1 MSAYPS
7 FVGNLI
13 GGADAPARSGGQ
25 VDILSPHSGQPIGK
39 LARSGEADV
48 AAAVAAA
55 GAAQAAWAA
64 TPGVRRGEILHAIA
78 NAIEAG
84 RQELAEIVALEA
96 GKRMPDA
103 LGEVGAAVQ
112 CARFFAGEGQRLFG
126 RTMTSGTP
134 HRWVMTVRR
143 PCGVAAL
150 IIAANTPAPN
160 FAWKVFPALICGN
173 GVVLKPAED
182 TPASAW
188 WMAKVCEAA
197 GLPKG
202 VLNVVH
208 GLGAEVGP
216 PLVNHPDVDVISFTG
231 STRVGREIAES
242 AGKALKKVSLE
253 LGGKNAL
260 IVCDDADLDN
270 AIHWA
275 RLSAYS
281 NAGQR
286 CAAAS
291 RIIVFDA
298 VYEAFRD
305 RFVAATRTL
314 KLGVED
320 DCDLGPVINARQLAN
335 MTAAV
340 ERAVAAGAKVL
351 TGGGRATD
359 AALAG
364 GFYMTP
370 TVIEGV
376 AAGAEISGD
385 ELFGPVPVLYRVS
398 GFEQAIALAN
408 DAPYGLT
415 AAIHTLDI
423 DRALTFV
430 DRIQTGVAVINAG
443 AHGSEPHMP
452 FGGMKASGNGTR
464 EPGTEALDV
473 YSELRDVYV
482 NVRPERVQAR

>member
-1 MSAYPS
+1 VSDYPS
-7 FVGNLI
+7 FIPNLI
-13 GGADAPARSGGQ
+13 GGADCAAASGDQ
-25 VDILSPHSGQPIGK
+25 VEVLSPHSGRPIGK

-48 AAAVAAA
+48 AAAIASARA
-55 GAAQAAWAA
+55 SQPAWAA
-64 TPGVRRGEILHAIA
+64 TPGVRRGEILHAVA
-78 NAIEAG
+78 NALEAH
-84 RQELAEIVALEA
+84 RTELAAIVALEA
-96 GKRMPDA
+96 GKRMSDA
-103 LGEVGAAVQ
+103 MGEANAAIQ

-134 HRWVMTVRR
+134 HRWAMTVRR
-143 PCGVAAL
+143 PCGVAGL

-182 TPASAW
+182 TPASSW
-188 WMAKVCEAA
+188 FMARLAEDA
-197 GLPKG
+197 GLPAG

-216 PLVNHPDVDVISFTG
+216 PLVNHPGVDVISFTG

-270 AIHWA
+270 AVHWS
-275 RLSAYS
+275 RLSAFS

-291 RIIVFDA
+291 RIIVFDQ
-298 VYEAFRD
+298 VYDDFRA
-305 RFVAATRTL
+305 RFLAATKSL

-320 DCDLGPVINARQLAN
+320 DCDLGPVISQRQLSN
-335 MTAAV
+335 MVAAV
-340 ERAVAAGAKVL
+340 DRAKAAGARVL

-359 AALAG
+359 PGLAD
-364 GFYMTP
+364 GFYMQP
-370 TVIEGV
+370 TVLEGV
-376 AAGAEISGD
+376 DPAAELSGL
-385 ELFGPVPVLYRVS
+385 ELFGPVPALYRVKD
-398 GFEQAIALAN
+398 FDQALALAN
-408 DAPYGLT
+408 ASPYGLT
-415 AAIHTLDI
+415 AAIHTADI
-423 DRALTFV
+423 DRALTFAE
-430 DRIQTGVAVINAG
+430 RIETGVAVINAG

-452 FGGMKASGNGTR
+452 FGGLKASGNGSR
-464 EPGTEALDV
+464 EPGVEALDV

-482 NVRPERVQAR
+482 NVRPERV